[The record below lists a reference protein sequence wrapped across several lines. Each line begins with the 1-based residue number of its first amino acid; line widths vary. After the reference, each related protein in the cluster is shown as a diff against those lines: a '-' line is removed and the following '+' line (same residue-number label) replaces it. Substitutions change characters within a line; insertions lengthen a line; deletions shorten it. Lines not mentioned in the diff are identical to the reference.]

1 MRRRIERRAC
11 GGVPKKPL
19 KKVRWR
25 LVGWGRVSVQDL
37 TRPAGGTRKGSC
49 DWSVAT
55 WKPVTLPTAWQGSSG
70 QEGSGTVA
78 VLPRTTVARESVAAP
93 APAARTTR
101 VARQPARAAASGN
114 LPVAAFRPSAPALC
128 ESLAMLAPL

>member
-49 DWSVAT
+49 DWWVLT

-70 QEGSGTVA
+70 QEGSGTVD
-78 VLPRTTVARESVAAP
+78 VSPRTTVVRELVAAP
-93 APAARTTR
+93 APAKSATSKARHPANDSAI
-101 VARQPARAAASGN
+101 VARPRRRSDSDPTVLSEN
-114 LPVAAFRPSAPALC
+114 LDMP
-128 ESLAMLAPL
+128 ML